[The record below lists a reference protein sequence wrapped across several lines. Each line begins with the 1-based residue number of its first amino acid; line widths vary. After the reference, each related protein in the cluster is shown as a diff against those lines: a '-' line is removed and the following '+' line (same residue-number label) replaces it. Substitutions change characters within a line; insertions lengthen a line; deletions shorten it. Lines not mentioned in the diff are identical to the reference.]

1 MMQPAAAGPDPGPL
15 GGPSINNLR
24 LDIASL
30 PQTPQRKFVEF
41 DTRSQFSQ

>member
-15 GGPSINNLR
+15 GVPSINNLR
-24 LDIASL
+24 LNIASL

-41 DTRSQFSQ
+41 DIRP

>member
-1 MMQPAAAGPDPGPL
+1 MIQAAAAGADPGPL
-15 GGPSINNLR
+15 GGPSISNLR
-24 LDIASL
+24 LNIASL